1 MVNRHW
7 NIRGIRQPKVHEGE
21 TSREY
26 YERLYNMNKT
36 TIKKFF
42 EKQNEITRSKPE
54 GYIESDIVTPEEY
67 KKVFINRALG
77 AEEYY
82 SEGKGKRDY
91 DMSDV
96 TRLTFNR
103 MLDKDTR
110 DYMADVNKITHSKQY
125 KDMIKRMRQ
134 DPTGKGKVKFDF
146 NNARRVDNQHINNV
160 AGNYT
165 RYEVTNEYGTF
176 YFLVAQSPHDDA
188 SDIYVYD
195 EQEWETM
202 GKYNY
207 EQTSQTMKHRSL
219 KDYGF

>member
-1 MVNRHW
+1 MANRHW
-7 NIRGIRQPKVHEGE
+7 DIRGIRQPKVHEGE
-21 TSREY
+21 TTSEY
-26 YERLYNMNKT
+26 VERLYNMNKT
-36 TIKKFF
+36 TVKKFF

-54 GYIESDIVTPEEY
+54 GYRESDIIKPEEY
-67 KKVFINRALG
+67 KKVFTNRALD

-82 SEGKGKRDY
+82 SKGKGRKDY

-103 MLDKDTR
+103 MLDQDTR
-110 DYMADVNKITHSKQY
+110 DYMADVNRITHSKKY
-125 KDMIKRMRQ
+125 KETIERIRKDL
-134 DPTGKGKVKFDF
+134 TTKGKVKFDF
-146 NNARRVDNQHINNV
+146 SDAKRVDNQHIKNV

-176 YFLVAQSPHDDA
+176 YFLIAQSPHDDA

-195 EQEWETM
+195 EQEWEAM

-207 EQTSQTMKHRSL
+207 EQAKQAKKHRSL
-219 KDYGF
+219 KDYGY